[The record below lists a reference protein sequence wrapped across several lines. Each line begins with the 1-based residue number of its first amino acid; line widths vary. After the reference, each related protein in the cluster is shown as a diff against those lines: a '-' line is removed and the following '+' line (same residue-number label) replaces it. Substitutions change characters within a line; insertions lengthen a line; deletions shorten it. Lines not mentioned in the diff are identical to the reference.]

1 MSDNLHRRTFD
12 VSLAA
17 QTLPQLHE
25 YVTSQDARVEL
36 TRPGSDER
44 CVLVSKRD
52 LEALEKAVVI
62 LSNTEDMR
70 TVSEKLAQL
79 AAAAMAGDYVAA

>member
-1 MSDNLHRRTFD
+1 MSDNLHIRTCD
-12 VSLAA
+12 VAIAA
-17 QTLPQLHE
+17 QTLAQLHE
-25 YVTSQDARVEL
+25 YITTQDARVEL
-36 TRPGSDER
+36 TRAGSDER

-52 LEALEKAVVI
+52 LDALERAVVI

-79 AAAAMAGDYVAA
+79 AAAAVAGDYIAA